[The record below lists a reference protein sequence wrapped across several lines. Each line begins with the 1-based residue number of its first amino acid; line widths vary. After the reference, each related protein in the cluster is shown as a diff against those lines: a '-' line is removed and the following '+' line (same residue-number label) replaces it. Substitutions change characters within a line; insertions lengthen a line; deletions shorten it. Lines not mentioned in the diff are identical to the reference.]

1 MSTPNQLPGTSVTN
15 GDGNQEEPQSMIRL
29 ALPLFLET
37 LEEQATEEEEAVLQ
51 QERDDEDYQAFS
63 FLLDDYKTLRVP
75 AALYKRNTCRF
86 CNKPL
91 GERKYLTIHLGR
103 GKSKKIAC
111 TKYGNRASSHPEREL
126 LFARFDED
134 EPPKKK
140 QKL

>member
-1 MSTPNQLPGTSVTN
+1 
-15 GDGNQEEPQSMIRL
+15 MIRL

-37 LEEQATEEEEAVLQ
+37 LEEQATEEEAVLQ
-51 QERDDEDYQAFS
+51 QERDDKDYQAFS

-111 TKYGNRASSHPEREL
+111 TKASSPAGREL
-126 LFARFDED
+126 LLARFDED

>member
-1 MSTPNQLPGTSVTN
+1 
-15 GDGNQEEPQSMIRL
+15 MIRL

-37 LEEQATEEEEAVLQ
+37 LEEQATEEEAVLQ
-51 QERDDEDYQAFS
+51 QERDDEDCQAFS
-63 FLLDDYKTLRVP
+63 FLLDDYKTLRVT

-91 GERKYLTIHLGR
+91 GERKYLTIHLER

-111 TKYGNRASSHPEREL
+111 TKYGREREL

-140 QKL
+140 